1 MTVKK
6 VDGSIHGFVVFF
18 FKVFVGQL
26 STGQVDEE
34 TALKL
39 AQMSNI
45 RSQLFS
51 LVESATKLKD
61 DNLDLKGELD
71 SLRAAQAVL
80 DRNYQLVPG
89 LSEIRQSFE
98 IQRRQVSD
106 ELRTEFE
113 QKFKDAE
120 ESNMKNT
127 ERIGQLERELE
138 QSRGSELCQICFE
151 RQRNCVIMPCIHFLY
166 CGRCITEHKSKGD
179 SRCPTCRGPMNGEL
193 EVRKM

>member
-1 MTVKK
+1 
-6 VDGSIHGFVVFF
+6 
-18 FKVFVGQL
+18 
-26 STGQVDEE
+26 
-34 TALKL
+34 
-39 AQMSNI
+39 MSYI

-80 DRNYQLVPG
+80 DRNYQLEPG

-106 ELRTEFE
+106 ELRLEFE

-179 SRCPTCRGPMNGEL
+179 SRCPTCRGSINGEL

>member
-1 MTVKK
+1 
-6 VDGSIHGFVVFF
+6 
-18 FKVFVGQL
+18 
-26 STGQVDEE
+26 
-34 TALKL
+34 
-39 AQMSNI
+39 MSYI

-106 ELRTEFE
+106 ELRVEFE

-138 QSRGSELCQICFE
+138 QSRGSELCQICF
-151 RQRNCVIMPCIHFLY
+151 
-166 CGRCITEHKSKGD
+166 
-179 SRCPTCRGPMNGEL
+179 
-193 EVRKM
+193 